1 MLWRHDV
8 FVSYSHK
15 DKATADAVVARL
27 EQDGSRCWIAPR
39 DIVPGTSWGD
49 AIVEAIAGSR
59 VMVLVLSANS
69 NRSRQVIREVERAV
83 AGDVAIL
90 PFRIDLADPTGALA
104 YFLGTEHWLDA
115 ITPPM
120 ERHIERLSRT
130 VRLLVSSEPVPREDL
145 DKPPASLG
153 RSRRRPGR
161 AAVAAVAAG
170 SAAVLIGTL
179 LALGFATGARGA
191 GQCATDPRRDA
202 GHHRTRR
209 RPPAP
214 RPRLAWRKSAGIGPW
229 TLTPRT

>member
-1 MLWRHDV
+1 
-8 FVSYSHK
+8 
-15 DKATADAVVARL
+15 
-27 EQDGSRCWIAPR
+27 
-39 DIVPGTSWGD
+39 
-49 AIVEAIAGSR
+49 
-59 VMVLVLSANS
+59 MVLVLSANS

-130 VRLLVSSEPVPREDL
+130 VRFLISSEPVPREDL
-145 DKPPASLG
+145 DRPPASLG

-170 SAAVLIGTL
+170 SATVLDRNI
-179 LALGFATGARGA
+179 LALGFATGGRSRPVRHRPPA
-191 GQCATDPRRDA
+191 GRRA
-202 GHHRTRR
+202 PPTRR

-214 RPRLAWRKSAGIGPW
+214 RPRLAWRKLAGIARW